1 MNELKRQVNQHLSRI
16 GKALASPHRLELIE
30 LLAQREQ
37 SVEALA
43 RSLGVPLAN
52 ASHHL
57 RALRSARLVESR
69 NEGTFVFYRLA
80 DEDVFRLARMIR
92 VLGERHI
99 AEVDRVVRKYFD
111 SRDEL
116 EPIDARELLER
127 ARSGDVVLLDARPA
141 AEYRAG
147 HLPGAVS
154 IPVEEI
160 EQHLSELPPNKEV
173 VAYCR
178 GPYCVMALDAVRK
191 LRASGRKARRFA
203 EGYPEWRAAGLP
215 TESSVDA

>member
-1 MNELKRQVNQHLSRI
+1 MNELKWQVNQHLSRI

-43 RSLGVPLAN
+43 KALGVPLAN

-69 NEGTFVFYRLA
+69 HEGTFVFYRLA
-80 DEDVFRLARMIR
+80 DEDVFQLARMIR

-111 SRDEL
+111 ARDEL
-116 EPIDARELLER
+116 EPIGARELLER

-147 HLPGAVS
+147 H
-154 IPVEEI
+154 I
-160 EQHLSELPPNKEV
+160 
-173 VAYCR
+173 
-178 GPYCVMALDAVRK
+178 
-191 LRASGRKARRFA
+191 
-203 EGYPEWRAAGLP
+203 
-215 TESSVDA
+215 

>member
-43 RSLGVPLAN
+43 KSLGVPLAN

-57 RALRSARLVESR
+57 RALRSARLVDSR

-80 DEDVFRLARMIR
+80 DEDVFQLARMIR

-111 SRDEL
+111 ARDEL
-116 EPIDARELLER
+116 EPIDARELLTR
-127 ARSGDVVLLDARPA
+127 ARSGDVVLLDARPS

-147 HLPGAVS
+147 HISGAIS
-154 IPVEEI
+154 TPVEEL
-160 EQHLSELPPNKEV
+160 ERRLSELPPEKEV

-191 LRASGRKARRFA
+191 LRANGRRARRFA
-203 EGYPEWRAAGLP
+203 EGFPEWRAAGLP
-215 TESSVDA
+215 IEA

>member
-1 MNELKRQVNQHLSRI
+1 MNELKRQVNEHLSRI

-57 RALRSARLVESR
+57 RALRAARLVASR

-80 DEDVFRLARMIR
+80 DEDVFQLARMIR
-92 VLGERHI
+92 VLGQRHI

-111 SRDEL
+111 ARDEL
-116 EPIDARELLER
+116 EPIDARELLTR
-127 ARSGDVVLLDARPA
+127 ARSGDVVVLDARPA

-147 HLPGAVS
+147 HILGAIS
-154 IPVEEI
+154 IPVEEL
-160 EQHLSELPPNKEV
+160 ERRLSELPPEKEV
-173 VAYCR
+173 IAYCR

-191 LRASGRKARRFA
+191 LRASGRKARRFD
-203 EGYPEWRAAGLP
+203 EGFPEWRAAGLP
-215 TESSVDA
+215 IEASAGA